1 MGQTKHWNFTLL
13 IRTTLSICTALLKE
27 ILLPSETLLVK
38 LLQIVWETK
47 IKNNA
52 SEDITCI
59 HMLMQI
65 PDICCCPDSTP
76 HICFCFFF
84 VPLDRMKFF
93 PFEKK
98 SRSVGKVVCLHLHSD
113 SPAFLLCEATLA
125 LLFSDEFVWSLLDMA
140 GFSLGF
146 VFKGLNSGLAVV
158 DQAFFP
164 CVTGDERRLF
174 TQHLQGIDA
183 PSNEKWCTP
192 GAESVWVFLLPANCS
207 SLAGSSCNRPVW
219 SQWQWS
225 LIQWFKL

>member
-1 MGQTKHWNFTLL
+1 MGQTKHCNFTLL

-59 HMLMQI
+59 HMLMQT
-65 PDICCCPDSTP
+65 CWHLLLSWQHST
-76 HICFCFFF
+76 HLFFF

-125 LLFSDEFVWSLLDMA
+125 LLFSDEFIWSLLDMA

-146 VFKGLNSGLAVV
+146 VFIGLNSGLAVV
-158 DQAFFP
+158 DQAFSP

-183 PSNEKWCTP
+183 PSNEKWCTDTWSRV
-192 GAESVWVFLLPANCS
+192 SVCFP
-207 SLAGSSCNRPVW
+207 SSC
-219 SQWQWS
+219 
-225 LIQWFKL
+225 